1 MPPWLAR
8 CKPVLAL
15 LNNRM
20 RISDIKDFHFTIEE
34 MKGRYA
40 KDPSLA
46 YHFLVLDEEITIEGF
61 TDNRVM
67 LSSTLA
73 AIAHKKR
80 NKWSQQDLLTFSKSD
95 IVLEH
100 NDDNHPILF
109 AKVSASGTPLA
120 NGFAEALRAF
130 LQK

>member
-1 MPPWLAR
+1 
-8 CKPVLAL
+8 
-15 LNNRM
+15 M
-20 RISDIKDFHFTIEE
+20 RISDIINNYDFSLEE
-34 MKGRYA
+34 MKSHYA

-46 YHFLVLDEEITIEGF
+46 YHFLVLDEDITVDGY

-80 NKWSQQDLLTFSKSD
+80 NKWTQRDLLTFSKSD

-100 NDDNHPILF
+100 NDEGKPILF
-109 AKVSASGTPLA
+109 AKVSASGTPLT
-120 NGFAEALRAF
+120 NGFAEALKAF
-130 LQK
+130 LQNR